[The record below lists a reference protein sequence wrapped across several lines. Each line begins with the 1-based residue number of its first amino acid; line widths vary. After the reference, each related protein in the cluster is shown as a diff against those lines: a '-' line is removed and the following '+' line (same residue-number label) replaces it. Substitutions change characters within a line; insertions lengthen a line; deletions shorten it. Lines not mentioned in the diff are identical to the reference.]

1 VSGAR
6 PAVLAVDGGNS
17 KSDLALVADDGTLLA
32 SVRGPGITKP
42 DLTRT
47 LGLLTSLIDRAQRQ
61 AGRSG
66 CPVARHLSACV
77 ANADLPEEEEALAA
91 ALRAQGWSD
100 TTEVVN
106 DTFAVLRTG
115 LGAAA
120 PAALSPAA
128 EASPAAGPSSTADGS
143 PAAGLPGPAGSS
155 PATGPAPMDGGEA
168 ERHWG
173 VAVTCGAGINCVGV
187 APDGRKTGFL
197 ALGETTG
204 DWGGGHGL
212 GQAALWWA
220 MRAEDGRGPDTALR
234 AAVAAQFGVPSAREV
249 AIGIHLGTISE
260 PALRELAP
268 AVLALAGTGDD
279 VAARLV
285 RRQADEICTMAL
297 TAMRRLGLTG
307 LATPVVLGGGVLAA
321 RDPMLIAG
329 VTEGIRAGAP
339 HAAVRIT
346 DVPPVAG
353 AALLGLDRLGAG
365 PEAERRL
372 RANYAER
379 TPP

>member
-1 VSGAR
+1 VSSPL

-17 KSDLALVADDGTLLA
+17 KSDLALVAGDGTLLA
-32 SVRGPGITKP
+32 SARGPGMTKP
-42 DLTRT
+42 DLATT
-47 LGLLTSLIDRAQRQ
+47 LGLLTGLIGQAQRQ
-61 AGRSG
+61 AGRPG

-91 ALRAQGWSD
+91 ALRAQGWTA

-106 DTFAVLRTG
+106 DTFAVLRAG
-115 LGAAA
+115 LDAAA
-120 PAALSPAA
+120 GDGL
-128 EASPAAGPSSTADGS
+128 SPAAGPAL
-143 PAAGLPGPAGSS
+143 PASRA
-155 PATGPAPMDGGEA
+155 A

-187 APDGRKTGFL
+187 APDGRRTGFL
-197 ALGETTG
+197 ALGGITG

-220 MRAEDGRGPDTALR
+220 MRAEDGRGPETALR
-234 AAVAAQFGVPSAREV
+234 GAVPAHFGVPSVRDV
-249 AIGIHLGTISE
+249 AIGIHLGTIAERS
-260 PALRELAP
+260 LGQLAP
-268 AVLALAGTGDD
+268 AVLALAGGGDD
-279 VAARLV
+279 IAAGLV
-285 RRQADEICTMAL
+285 RRQAGEICAMAL
-297 TAMRRLGLTG
+297 TVMRRLGLTG
-307 LATPVVLGGGVLAA
+307 LATPVVLGGSVLAA
-321 RDPMLIAG
+321 RDPMLTAG
-329 VTEGIRAGAP
+329 VLAGIKEAAP

-353 AALLGLDRLGAG
+353 AALLGLDHLGAG

-372 RANYAER
+372 RAEYAER

>member
-1 VSGAR
+1 VSSTL

-32 SVRGPGITKP
+32 SVRGPGMTKP
-42 DLTRT
+42 DLAKT
-47 LGLLTSLIDRAQRQ
+47 LGLLTSLIDQAQRQ
-61 AGRSG
+61 AGGPG

-91 ALRAQGWSD
+91 ALRAQGWTG

-106 DTFAVLRTG
+106 DTFAVLRAG
-115 LGAAA
+115 LDAAA
-120 PAALSPAA
+120 RDGLSPT
-128 EASPAAGPSSTADGS
+128 AGPA
-143 PAAGLPGPAGSS
+143 LPAGG
-155 PATGPAPMDGGEA
+155 AA

-197 ALGETTG
+197 ALGNITG

-212 GQAALWWA
+212 GLAALWWA
-220 MRAEDGRGPDTALR
+220 IRAEDGRGPETALR
-234 AAVAAQFGVPSAREV
+234 GAVAAHFGVPSVREV

-260 PALRELAP
+260 ASLGELAP
-268 AVLALAGTGDD
+268 RVLALAGDGDD
-279 VAARLV
+279 VAAGLV
-285 RRQADEICTMAL
+285 RRQAGEICAMAL
-297 TAMRRLGLTG
+297 TVMRRLGLTG
-307 LATPVVLGGGVLAA
+307 LATPVVLGGSVLAA
-321 RDPMLIAG
+321 RDPMLTAG
-329 VTEGIRAGAP
+329 VIEGIKEGAP

-353 AALLGLDRLGAG
+353 AALLGLDHLGAG

-372 RANYAER
+372 RADYAER

>member
-1 VSGAR
+1 MSGAL

-17 KSDLALVADDGTLLA
+17 KSDLALVAGDGTLLA
-32 SVRGPGITKP
+32 SVRGPGMTKP
-42 DLTRT
+42 DLPKT
-47 LGLLTSLIDRAQRQ
+47 LGLLTSMIAQAQRQ
-61 AGRSG
+61 AGRPG

-91 ALRAQGWSD
+91 ALRAQGWTD
-100 TTEVVN
+100 TTKVVN
-106 DTFAVLRTG
+106 DTFAVLRAG
-115 LGAAA
+115 LDI
-120 PAALSPAA
+120 PATADLSPAA
-128 EASPAAGPSSTADGS
+128 GASPAADTFLRAAASPAAG
-143 PAAGLPGPAGSS
+143 GPAE
-155 PATGPAPMDGGEA
+155 P
-168 ERHWG
+168 HWG

-212 GQAALWWA
+212 GRAALWWA
-220 MRAEDGRGPDTALR
+220 IRAEDGRGPDTGLR
-234 AAVAAQFGVPSAREV
+234 GAVAAHFGVPSVRDV
-249 AIGIHLGTISE
+249 AIGIHLDTISE
-260 PALRELAP
+260 AALGGLAP

-279 VAARLV
+279 VAAGLV
-285 RRQADEICTMAL
+285 RRQAGEICTMAL
-297 TAMRRLGLTG
+297 TVMRRLGLTG
-307 LATPVVLGGGVLAA
+307 LATPVVLGGSVLAA
-321 RDPMLIAG
+321 RDPMLTAG
-329 VTEGIRAGAP
+329 VVERIRAGAP

-372 RANYAER
+372 RADYAER

>member
-1 VSGAR
+1 VSGAL

-17 KSDLALVADDGTLLA
+17 KSDLALVAGDGTLLA
-32 SVRGPGITKP
+32 SVRGPGMTNP
-42 DLTRT
+42 DLTTT
-47 LGLLTSLIDRAQRQ
+47 LGLLTSLIGQAQRQ
-61 AGRSG
+61 AGRPG

-77 ANADLPEEEEALAA
+77 ANADLPEEEEALTA

-100 TTEVVN
+100 TTKVVN
-106 DTFAVLRTG
+106 DTFAVLRAG
-115 LGAAA
+115 LEA
-120 PAALSPAA
+120 PAAAGA
-128 EASPAAGPSSTADGS
+128 FPAAGGPS
-143 PAAGLPGPAGSS
+143 
-155 PATGPAPMDGGEA
+155 

-187 APDGRKTGFL
+187 APDGRTTGFL
-197 ALGETTG
+197 ALGGITG

-212 GQAALWWA
+212 GMAALWWA
-220 MRAEDGRGPDTALR
+220 IRAEDGRGPDTGLR
-234 AAVAAQFGVPSAREV
+234 GAVAAHFEVPSVREV
-249 AIGIHLGTISE
+249 AIGIHLGTIPE
-260 PALRELAP
+260 AALGELAP

-279 VAARLV
+279 VAAGLV
-285 RRQADEICTMAL
+285 RRQAGEICTMAL
-297 TAMRRLGLTG
+297 TVMRRLGLTG
-307 LATPVVLGGGVLAA
+307 LATPVVLGGSVLAA
-321 RDPMLIAG
+321 RDPMLTAG
-329 VTEGIRAGAP
+329 VIEGIRAGAP

-372 RANYAER
+372 RADYAER

>member
-1 VSGAR
+1 VSGTL

-17 KSDLALVADDGTLLA
+17 KSDLALVADDGAVLA
-32 SVRGPGITKP
+32 SVRGPGMTEP
-42 DLTRT
+42 DLAKA
-47 LGLLTSLIDRAQRQ
+47 LGLLTSLIDQAQRQ
-61 AGRSG
+61 AGGPG

-91 ALRAQGWSD
+91 ALRARGWTG

-106 DTFAVLRTG
+106 DTFAVLRAG
-115 LGAAA
+115 LDAAA
-120 PAALSPAA
+120 PGGLSPAA
-128 EASPAAGPSSTADGS
+128 GSAA
-143 PAAGLPGPAGSS
+143 PAG
-155 PATGPAPMDGGEA
+155 GVA

-197 ALGETTG
+197 ALGNITG

-220 MRAEDGRGPDTALR
+220 MRAEDGRGPETALR
-234 AAVAAQFGVPSAREV
+234 GAVAAHFGVPSVREV
-249 AIGIHLGTISE
+249 AIGLHLGTISE
-260 PALRELAP
+260 ASLGELAP
-268 AVLALAGTGDD
+268 AVLAIAGGGDEVATG
-279 VAARLV
+279 LV
-285 RRQADEICTMAL
+285 RRQADEICAMAL
-297 TAMRRLGLTG
+297 TVMRRLGLTG
-307 LATPVVLGGGVLAA
+307 LATPVVLGGSVLAA
-321 RDPMLIAG
+321 RDPMLTAG
-329 VTEGIRAGAP
+329 VIEGIRAVAP

-353 AALLGLDRLGAG
+353 AALLGLDHLGAG

-372 RANYAER
+372 RADYAER

>member
-1 VSGAR
+1 MSGDL

-17 KSDLALVADDGTLLA
+17 KSDLALVAGDGRLLA
-32 SVRGPGITKP
+32 SVRGPGMTKP
-42 DLTRT
+42 DLAAT
-47 LGLLTSLIDRAQRQ
+47 LGLLTSLIAQVQRQ
-61 AGRSG
+61 SGRPG

-77 ANADLPEEEEALAA
+77 ANADLPEEEQALAA
-91 ALRAQGWSD
+91 ALRAQGWSN

-106 DTFAVLRTG
+106 DTFAVLRAG
-115 LGAAA
+115 LDAAA
-120 PAALSPAA
+120 PA
-128 EASPAAGPSSTADGS
+128 GS
-143 PAAGLPGPAGSS
+143 PAPPGPSAV
-155 PATGPAPMDGGEA
+155 GGAA

-187 APDGRKTGFL
+187 APDGRRTGFL

-212 GQAALWWA
+212 GMAALWWA

-234 AAVAAQFGVPSAREV
+234 GAVAAHFGVPSVREV

-260 PALRELAP
+260 AALGGLAP
-268 AVLALAGTGDD
+268 AVLALAGAGDD
-279 VAARLV
+279 VAAGLV
-285 RRQADEICTMAL
+285 RRQAGEICAMAL
-297 TAMRRLGLTG
+297 TVMRRLGLTG
-307 LATPVVLGGGVLAA
+307 LATPVVLGGSVLAA
-321 RDPMLIAG
+321 RDPMLTAD
-329 VTEGIRAGAP
+329 VMEGIRAGAP

-353 AALLGLDRLGAG
+353 AALLGLDHLGAG

-372 RANYAER
+372 RADYAER

>member
-1 VSGAR
+1 VSGAL
-6 PAVLAVDGGNS
+6 PAVLAIDGGNS
-17 KSDLALVADDGTLLA
+17 KSDLALVAGDGTLLA
-32 SVRGPGITKP
+32 SVRGPGMTKP
-42 DLTRT
+42 DLTAT
-47 LGLLTSLIDRAQRQ
+47 LGLLTSLIDQAQRQ
-61 AGRSG
+61 AGRPG

-100 TTEVVN
+100 TTKVVN
-106 DTFAVLRTG
+106 DTFAVLRAG
-115 LGAAA
+115 LDT
-120 PAALSPAA
+120 PATAG
-128 EASPAAGPSSTADGS
+128 ASPAAG
-143 PAAGLPGPAGSS
+143 GP
-155 PATGPAPMDGGEA
+155 A

-173 VAVTCGAGINCVGV
+173 VAVTC
-187 APDGRKTGFL
+187 APDGRTTGFL
-197 ALGETTG
+197 ALGGITG

-212 GQAALWWA
+212 GRAALWWA
-220 MRAEDGRGPDTALR
+220 MRAEDGRGPDTGLR
-234 AAVAAQFGVPSAREV
+234 GAVAAYFGVPSVREV

-260 PALRELAP
+260 AALGELAP

-279 VAARLV
+279 VAAGLL
-285 RRQADEICTMAL
+285 RRQAGEICTMAL

-307 LATPVVLGGGVLAA
+307 LATPVVLGGSVLAA
-321 RDPMLIAG
+321 RDPMLTAG
-329 VTEGIRAGAP
+329 VIEGIRTGAP

-365 PEAERRL
+365 PAAERRL
-372 RANYAER
+372 RADYAER

>member
-1 VSGAR
+1 VSGAL

-17 KSDLALVADDGTLLA
+17 KSDLALVADDGALLA
-32 SVRGPGITKP
+32 SARGPGITKP
-42 DLTRT
+42 DLAMT
-47 LGLLTSLIDRAQRQ
+47 LGLLTSLIGQAQRQ
-61 AGRSG
+61 AGRPG

-77 ANADLPEEEEALAA
+77 ANADLPEEEQALAA
-91 ALRAQGWSD
+91 ALRAQGWSS

-106 DTFAVLRTG
+106 DTFAVLRAG
-115 LGAAA
+115 LDASVPAA
-120 PAALSPAA
+120 PSV
-128 EASPAAGPSSTADGS
+128 
-143 PAAGLPGPAGSS
+143 PAGSS
-155 PATGPAPMDGGEA
+155 APAASSVPAGPSAAAGGPA

-197 ALGETTG
+197 ALGGITG

-220 MRAEDGRGPDTALR
+220 MRAEDGRGPETALR
-234 AAVAAQFGVPSAREV
+234 GAVAAHFGMPSVRDV
-249 AIGIHLGTISE
+249 AIGIHLGTISD
-260 PALRELAP
+260 ASLGGLAP

-279 VAARLV
+279 VAAGLV
-285 RRQADEICTMAL
+285 RRQAGEICAMAL
-297 TAMRRLGLTG
+297 TVMRRLGLTG
-307 LATPVVLGGGVLAA
+307 LATPVVLGGSVLAA
-321 RDPMLIAG
+321 RDPMLTAG
-329 VTEGIRAGAP
+329 VIEGIRAGAP
-339 HAAVRIT
+339 NAAVRIT

-353 AALLGLDRLGAG
+353 AALLGLDHLGAG

-372 RANYAER
+372 RADYAER